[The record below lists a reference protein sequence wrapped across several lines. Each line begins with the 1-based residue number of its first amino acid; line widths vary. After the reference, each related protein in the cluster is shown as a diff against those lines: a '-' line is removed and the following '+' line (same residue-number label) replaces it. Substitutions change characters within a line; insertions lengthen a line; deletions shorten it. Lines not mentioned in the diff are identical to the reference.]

1 MLKVLDVL
9 AQYGDLAGIVSAA
22 LLLQLRQ
29 HSLDRLFRA
38 ALQNI
43 IDGPDTSGPVSQPEC
58 RRVGHLQIER
68 NALAD
73 VQAAADCFIV
83 VHVSLLK

>member
-1 MLKVLDVL
+1 MMLE
-9 AQYGDLAGIVSAA
+9 A
-22 LLLQLRQ
+22 
-29 HSLDRLFRA
+29 
-38 ALQNI
+38 
-43 IDGPDTSGPVSQPEC
+43 SQPEC

-83 VHVSLLK
+83 VHVSLLKWQGHRNRAAARRIGSGLLIIALVVP